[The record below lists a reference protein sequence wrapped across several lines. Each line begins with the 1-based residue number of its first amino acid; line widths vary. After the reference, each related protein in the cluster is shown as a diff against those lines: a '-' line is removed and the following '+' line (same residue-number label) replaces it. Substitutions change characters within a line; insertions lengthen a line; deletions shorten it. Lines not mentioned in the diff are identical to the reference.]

1 MRVLIVGLATID
13 EMMGGSARYLSGLAE
28 ALRTEGHE
36 VRVMTATGKVARSG
50 SRPGMRSQLS
60 RSARRL
66 LLEQPKT
73 AMALRWRPHILNI
86 HFAYDGLLPAIV
98 ARLIGIPIVVVFHGP
113 WADEAVATG
122 RKGSWPLSTRMRR
135 FAERLVY
142 GSASRVIV
150 LSTAFKEILVDRYGI
165 AGDVIEVIPGAL
177 DVGRFAA
184 TPSPKEARSLLGLPE
199 RPTVVTVRR
208 LVPRMG
214 LDIALDAIA
223 LLPTEPALLV
233 AGDGPERSALERRA
247 VELGIA
253 DRVSFLGRVP
263 DVDLPLVYAAAE
275 LCLVPTRSLEGFGY
289 VALEAFAAGRPV
301 IATRVGGLVDL
312 VGGLDERLLV
322 DPEAGAI
329 AAAIEAA
336 YRGRLDLPDED
347 TIRRY
352 AERYAWTTI
361 VGRVVGVFQAARS
374 SPSGDELA
382 A

>member
-1 MRVLIVGLATID
+1 
-13 EMMGGSARYLSGLAE
+13 
-28 ALRTEGHE
+28 
-36 VRVMTATGKVARSG
+36 
-50 SRPGMRSQLS
+50 
-60 RSARRL
+60 
-66 LLEQPKT
+66 
-73 AMALRWRPHILNI
+73 
-86 HFAYDGLLPAIV
+86 
-98 ARLIGIPIVVVFHGP
+98 
-113 WADEAVATG
+113 
-122 RKGSWPLSTRMRR
+122 
-135 FAERLVY
+135 
-142 GSASRVIV
+142 
-150 LSTAFKEILVDRYGI
+150 
-165 AGDVIEVIPGAL
+165 
-177 DVGRFAA
+177 
-184 TPSPKEARSLLGLPE
+184 
-199 RPTVVTVRR
+199 
-208 LVPRMG
+208 
-214 LDIALDAIA
+214 
-223 LLPTEPALLV
+223 
-233 AGDGPERSALERRA
+233 
-247 VELGIA
+247 
-253 DRVSFLGRVP
+253 
-263 DVDLPLVYAAAE
+263 VYAAAE